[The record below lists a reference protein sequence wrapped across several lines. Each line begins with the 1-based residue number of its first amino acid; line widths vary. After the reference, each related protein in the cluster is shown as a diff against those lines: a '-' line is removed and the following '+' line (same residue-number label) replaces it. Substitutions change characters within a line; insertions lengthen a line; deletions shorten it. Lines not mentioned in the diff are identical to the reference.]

1 MRLDLGAFRYW
12 LQGRFWVELWTE
24 INEDNCWGM
33 AAQLSYYFLL
43 AFFPFL
49 LFLSAL
55 IGFIPVEPDLLNK
68 ILSELSNFLPTSTY
82 LLIEEIVTDLVGSQ
96 DQGVL
101 TLGIA
106 LALWAASLAFNGM
119 VSLFNHAYEVKDT
132 RSYLHVRA
140 LSILVTLV
148 FSTFVL
154 TSGVLLFFGDWLINL
169 ITTHSAVRMAYTV
182 LRWGLIF
189 LAVNVAIQIVYF
201 ALPARRL
208 PWRTISPGSIFATVG
223 GIIGSVGFRYY
234 VNQFGGYQKL
244 YGGLGALIV
253 LMIWFYICSLF
264 LVVGGEIDSEVFRI
278 RRRKAGEVPKKDRQK
293 DDRDALPVREGH
305 LEDRRRPR

>member
-1 MRLDLGAFRYW
+1 MRLDLDAFRYW
-12 LQGRFWVELWTE
+12 LRGKFWAELWKE

-55 IGFIPVEPDLLNK
+55 IGFISVDPNLLNK

-101 TLGIA
+101 TLGIL

-119 VSLFNHAYEVKDT
+119 VSLFNNAYQVKDA
-132 RSYLHVRA
+132 RSYVHVRA
-140 LSILVTLV
+140 LSILVTLI

-154 TSGVLLFFGDWLINL
+154 TSGILLFFGDWLIGL
-169 ITTHSAVRMAYTV
+169 ITTNPAVRMVYTA

-189 LAVNVAIQIVYF
+189 LALNVAIQIVYF
-201 ALPARRL
+201 ALPARRV

-223 GIIGSVGFRYY
+223 GIIGSLGFRYY
-234 VNQFGGYQKL
+234 VNHFGGYQKL

-253 LMIWFYICSLF
+253 LMIWFYICSLV
-264 LVVGGEIDSEVFRI
+264 LVVGGEIDSEIYRI
-278 RRRKAGEVPKKDRQK
+278 RRREKGEIPR
-293 DDRDALPVREGH
+293 DDEEDAKEENPRKVIS
-305 LEDRRRPR
+305 RPPATS